1 MQGAFRVPD
10 EPVQISSIVRVE
22 KKHRMEGSTVLE
34 LVGESGDS
42 FVVSDPHTVPAEVD
56 AGFPRVPFKKF
67 DADDTHLGLHDVA
80 FTKAQNLVRFEGFL
94 ATEESPGPF
103 IFPMDF
109 QRLAECGVIEN
120 LRDRVFPRPQVFHLH
135 LELLFFDRLEEAARR
150 RFRHHVPERVFFP
163 EVIECGDHDHRAV
176 PVGLAYVLEVVCDQ
190 RWYGLPF
197 RIIVQLA
204 VLAVLEPE
212 NKEAVA
218 SAKMGGFT
226 RSSVRCEHGMPGA
239 DSAAVVCHAAVEYV
253 AQVRCR
259 DGDGMA
265 VAIGACRVAVL
276 CTDAV
281 AEDGIHAAFVEADP
295 VVENR
300 KNVLC
305 LLGQRTLDR
314 IDNKLSL
321 SCQLAT
327 RQSLV
332 RFDRT
337 FESFAVTADSGDCLG
352 VLPSESEAY
361 EGSPFVGFAGG
372 IEGVLDELADHGSR
386 PQVGEGGDAGGC
398 EANAASLSECEI
410 EAFAHDDISFC
421 SR

>member
-1 MQGAFRVPD
+1 MWCDRELEGIGFFPGLRSSTCTLSCF
-10 EPVQISSIVRVE
+10 SSIAW
-22 KKHRMEGSTVLE
+22 KK
-34 LVGESGDS
+34 
-42 FVVSDPHTVPAEVD
+42 
-56 AGFPRVPFKKF
+56 
-67 DADDTHLGLHDVA
+67 LHAAA
-80 FTKAQNLVRFEGFL
+80 F
-94 ATEESPGPF
+94 ATMS
-103 IFPMDF
+103 
-109 QRLAECGVIEN
+109 QSACSSRKL
-120 LRDRVFPRPQVFHLH
+120 
-135 LELLFFDRLEEAARR
+135 
-150 RFRHHVPERVFFP
+150 
-163 EVIECGDHDHRAV
+163 IECGDHDHRAV

-190 RWYGLPF
+190 RWDGLPF

-218 SAKMGGFT
+218 SAKMGGFA

-327 RQSLV
+327 RQLLV
-332 RFDRT
+332 
-337 FESFAVTADSGDCLG
+337 
-352 VLPSESEAY
+352 VLIA
-361 EGSPFVGFAGG
+361 
-372 IEGVLDELADHGSR
+372 LSR
-386 PQVGEGGDAGGC
+386 ALP
-398 EANAASLSECEI
+398 
-410 EAFAHDDISFC
+410 
-421 SR
+421 